1 MLVDKIS
8 KSLDPFQEF
17 LNSKFQQNNEEA
29 VEILLMLAY
38 GHLFEIFTPNQL
50 AEILGIDKNRVYEAI
65 KSWSI
70 FQFRRMFLLAG
81 YHEVSK
87 LLKERLSRSPATL
100 SRMRIT
106 LCVDDTVVDRDG
118 KLISLTYSW
127 FSGRHKDVVKGQN
140 IITISI
146 KVGDR
151 IIPLCIRPVSKQGRG
166 NTSKPEIFRDMIHE
180 VVELFKQDGIDLTQ
194 FPITFDSWYGS
205 SNLVE
210 ILQEEE
216 FDQIVIHTKSSYV
229 FTIDGKRAKLSEHK
243 KEIELRDDLWGCKGI
258 AVARKVAES
267 PTFGKVILL
276 FFQDG
281 SMIKC
286 VMVFGRKLRAC
297 EILSI
302 WKQHHSIE
310 QFWRRLKNDLQIH
323 RIRLRGREGVY
334 AMVAIKLLAYL
345 VMEKLSA
352 LTRLTFHQLKNYA
365 KRQIDLCSFFREHFH
380 LFTIPQSP

>member
-1 MLVDKIS
+1 MLDKIN
-8 KSLDPFQEF
+8 KSLESFQEF
-17 LNSKFQQNNEEA
+17 FDSKFQQDSQEA

-50 AEILGIDKNRVYEAI
+50 AEILGIDKNKVYEAI

-70 FQFRRMFLLAG
+70 FQFKRMFLLAG
-81 YHEVSK
+81 YQEVSR
-87 LLKERLSRSPATL
+87 LLKETLAKSPATL

-127 FSGRHKDVVKGQN
+127 YSGRHKDVVKGQN

-210 ILQEEE
+210 ILQ
-216 FDQIVIHTKSSYV
+216 
-229 FTIDGKRAKLSEHK
+229 GACPRA
-243 KEIELRDDLWGCKGI
+243 RGGGI
-258 AVARKVAES
+258 
-267 PTFGKVILL
+267 
-276 FFQDG
+276 
-281 SMIKC
+281 
-286 VMVFGRKLRAC
+286 
-297 EILSI
+297 
-302 WKQHHSIE
+302 
-310 QFWRRLKNDLQIH
+310 
-323 RIRLRGREGVY
+323 
-334 AMVAIKLLAYL
+334 
-345 VMEKLSA
+345 
-352 LTRLTFHQLKNYA
+352 
-365 KRQIDLCSFFREHFH
+365 
-380 LFTIPQSP
+380 